1 MQRQGVVTGLAIPM
15 QDLLR
20 LSRVNKCTRW
30 RRERGKVR
38 PDLIQDFRMFVATP
52 LRSLDMFLRHNGAG
66 GAMETRAV
74 DQTRLKSLKLLT
86 RDDVIVNINNHVQS
100 FRCRLASS
108 LSDSRPSLSSRSLA
122 RLNSFVII
130 GFRGGRSIRL
140 KNAEVIK
147 AKPKIAND
155 RP

>member
-1 MQRQGVVTGLAIPM
+1 
-15 QDLLR
+15 
-20 LSRVNKCTRW
+20 
-30 RRERGKVR
+30 
-38 PDLIQDFRMFVATP
+38 MFVATP
-52 LRSLDMFLRHNGAG
+52 LRSLDMFFRHNGAG
-66 GAMETRAV
+66 RAMETRAV

-100 FRCRLASS
+100 FPCRLASS

-130 GFRGGRSIRL
+130 GFTGGPTIRL

>member
-1 MQRQGVVTGLAIPM
+1 
-15 QDLLR
+15 
-20 LSRVNKCTRW
+20 
-30 RRERGKVR
+30 
-38 PDLIQDFRMFVATP
+38 MFVATP
-52 LRSLDMFLRHNGAG
+52 FCALNVFFRYNRA
-66 GAMETRAV
+66 AWPMEASAV

-86 RDDVIVNINNHVQS
+86 RNNVIVNINNHDQS
-100 FRCRLASS
+100 FRYRLASS
-108 LSDSRPSLSSRSLA
+108 LSDSRPSLSSRSSA

-155 RP
+155 RPKPAVSSNKKPKKGGPTAASAWEMRMPKPRTVPRERRPK

>member
-1 MQRQGVVTGLAIPM
+1 F
-15 QDLLR
+15 
-20 LSRVNKCTRW
+20 S
-30 RRERGKVR
+30 
-38 PDLIQDFRMFVATP
+38 MFVACTFRW
-52 LRSLDMFLRHNGAG
+52 LVVYSGHNGAG
-66 GAMETRAV
+66 RGREPRAV

-100 FRCRLASS
+100 FRCKLASS

-140 KNAEVIK
+140 KNAEV
-147 AKPKIAND
+147 
-155 RP
+155 